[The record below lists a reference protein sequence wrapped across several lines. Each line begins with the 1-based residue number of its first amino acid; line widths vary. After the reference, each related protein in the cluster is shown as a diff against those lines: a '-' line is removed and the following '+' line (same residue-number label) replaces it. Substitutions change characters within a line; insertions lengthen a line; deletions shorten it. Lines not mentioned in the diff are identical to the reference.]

1 CFPQECWRYACRDTT
16 VPSPSR
22 KKEWA
27 RVAAVHACGVRRG
40 SRAGLVTFLS
50 KTKTKRT
57 SGDARPFLNLG
68 QPLRRESVA
77 GYGSSLGHARSVL
90 KVILQNLGCQ
100 CRHDLGAWGLHGTD
114 DFSATHN
121 F

>member
-1 CFPQECWRYACRDTT
+1 MLEIRLSRYHGSIAVAEEGMGPDGCGACLWCSTRF
-16 VPSPSR
+16 
-22 KKEWA
+22 A
-27 RVAAVHACGVRRG
+27 G
-40 SRAGLVTFLS
+40 GLVTFLS

-100 CRHDLGAWGLHGTD
+100 CRHDLVAWGLHGTD
-114 DFSATHN
+114 
-121 F
+121 